1 VRVSR
6 FVVFI
11 AALSLSA
18 CVDRLPDQDLRIL
31 DAAPSTRLSAD
42 LLWKDYKDNAAQA
55 DRTYKGKAVVITGTV
70 RQAASPAAG
79 AVPAVPVAPVVPAA
93 PGTSPR
99 LHLDF
104 PQNGTAGIVAYLL
117 DEQAADLVASAA
129 VTPRMTIKCFVQGI
143 EGGSPDVI
151 LKSCIKP

>member
-11 AALSLSA
+11 AALLLSA

-31 DAAPSTRLSAD
+31 NAAPSARLSAD
-42 LLWKDYKDNAAQA
+42 LLWKDYKDDAAQA

-70 RQAASPAAG
+70 RQTASADAG
-79 AVPAVPVAPVVPAA
+79 AVPAVPVAPAA

-104 PQNGTAGIVAYLL
+104 PQSGTAGIVAYLL
-117 DEQAADLVASAA
+117 DEQAAELVASAA
-129 VTPRMTIKCFVQGI
+129 VTPRITIKCFVQGI